1 MSTLDFGGRIKTLRL
16 SKSMTQEQLAQRLR
30 VSPQAVSKWEN
41 GVTLP
46 DIQLLPELSILLGT
60 SIDALFSMTD
70 DKRMERIENM
80 LWDQRFLS
88 REEFEAEE
96 RFLKDKC
103 LEPDAQA
110 RATLLLAELYCK
122 RAREYREL
130 ASPLARKAIGLLP
143 EYDKAAH
150 TALFEAEG
158 GVFPDWNAVNHHRT
172 IEFYKDFIARHPGQ
186 RRAYLWLLDLLIDD
200 GRCEEARAYLAKADR
215 LETSYR
221 SDLYLGMILEKEG
234 KPEEASA
241 CWERMTQKDPDN
253 WQSWFARADRLA
265 KRCAYPEAIAL
276 YEKALALSPRPRFT
290 DPVNAIAQLYE
301 IQGQYEKAVEFYQKE
316 IEIVRED
323 WNETQGEAI
332 DEPLRN
338 IARLKEKTAESR
350 PSESRTAPGRSPS
363 PGPQKV

>member
-1 MSTLDFGGRIKTLRL
+1 MSTLDFGGKIKTLRL

-70 DKRMERIENM
+70 DKRMERIDNM

-88 REEFEAEE
+88 REEFETEE

-158 GVFPDWNAVNHHRT
+158 GVFPDWNDVNHHRT
-172 IEFYKDFIARHPGQ
+172 IAFYQDFIARHPSQ

-200 GRCEEARAYLAKADR
+200 GRCPEARKYLEKMNR
-215 LETSYR
+215 LGESYH

-234 KPEEASA
+234 KPEEAAA

-338 IARLKEKTAESR
+338 IARLKEKMIE
-350 PSESRTAPGRSPS
+350 
-363 PGPQKV
+363 

>member
-70 DKRMERIENM
+70 DKRMERIDNM

-130 ASPLARKAIGLLP
+130 ASPLARKALELLP
-143 EYDKAAH
+143 DYEKAAH

-158 GVFPDWNAVNHHRT
+158 GVFPDWNDVNHHRT
-172 IEFYKDFIARHPGQ
+172 IAFYQDFITRHPGQ
-186 RRAYLWLLDLLIDD
+186 RRSYLWLLDLLIDD
-200 GRCEEARAYLAKADR
+200 GRCPEARKYLEKMNR
-215 LETSYR
+215 LGESYH

-234 KPEEASA
+234 KPEEAAA

-338 IARLKEKTAESR
+338 IARLKEKMA
-350 PSESRTAPGRSPS
+350 
-363 PGPQKV
+363 K

>member
-70 DKRMERIENM
+70 DKRMERIDNM

-88 REEFEAEE
+88 REEFETEE

-143 EYDKAAH
+143 DYEKAAH

-158 GVFPDWNAVNHHRT
+158 GVFPDWNDINHHRT
-172 IEFYKDFIARHPGQ
+172 IEFYKDFIARHPVPAQGVLLAAGSAHRRRPLRGSAGLSGQ
-186 RRAYLWLLDLLIDD
+186 GRPAGNELSFRSVQGHDPRKRGQAGGSHRLLGGHD
-200 GRCEEARAYLAKADR
+200 GKVPGHL
-215 LETSYR
+215 
-221 SDLYLGMILEKEG
+221 
-234 KPEEASA
+234 
-241 CWERMTQKDPDN
+241 
-253 WQSWFARADRLA
+253 
-265 KRCAYPEAIAL
+265 
-276 YEKALALSPRPRFT
+276 
-290 DPVNAIAQLYE
+290 AQL
-301 IQGQYEKAVEFYQKE
+301 
-316 IEIVRED
+316 VR
-323 WNETQGEAI
+323 
-332 DEPLRN
+332 
-338 IARLKEKTAESR
+338 
-350 PSESRTAPGRSPS
+350 PGRPD
-363 PGPQKV
+363 GPALRLCRGRRPV

>member
-70 DKRMERIENM
+70 DKRMERIDNM

-130 ASPLARKAIGLLP
+130 ASPLARKALELLP
-143 EYDKAAH
+143 DYEKAAH

-172 IEFYKDFIARHPGQ
+172 IAFYQDFITRHPGQ

-200 GRCEEARAYLAKADR
+200 GRCPEARKYLEKMNR
-215 LETSYR
+215 LGESYH

-234 KPEEASA
+234 RPEEAAA

-338 IARLKEKTAESR
+338 IARLKEKMA
-350 PSESRTAPGRSPS
+350 
-363 PGPQKV
+363 K

>member
-46 DIQLLPELSILLGT
+46 DIQLLPELSILLGA

-70 DKRMERIENM
+70 DKRMERIDNM

-88 REEFEAEE
+88 REEFETEE

-172 IEFYKDFIARHPGQ
+172 IEFYKDFIARHPSQ
-186 RRAYLWLLDLLIDD
+186 RRAYFWLLDLLIAD
-200 GRCEEARAYLAKADR
+200 GRCPEARKYLEKMNR
-215 LETSYR
+215 LGESYH

-234 KPEEASA
+234 KPEEAAA

-316 IEIVRED
+316 IEIVRQD

-338 IARLKEKTAESR
+338 IARLKEKMA
-350 PSESRTAPGRSPS
+350 
-363 PGPQKV
+363 K

>member
-70 DKRMERIENM
+70 DKRMERIDNM

-158 GVFPDWNAVNHHRT
+158 GVFPDWNDVNHHRT
-172 IEFYKDFIARHPGQ
+172 IEFYKDFIARHPSQ

-200 GRCEEARAYLAKADR
+200 GRCPEARKYLEKMNR
-215 LETSYR
+215 LGESYH

-234 KPEEASA
+234 KPEEAAA

-301 IQGQYEKAVEFYQKE
+301 IQGQYEKAIEFYQKE
-316 IEIVRED
+316 IELVRED

-338 IARLKEKTAESR
+338 IARLKEKMIE
-350 PSESRTAPGRSPS
+350 
-363 PGPQKV
+363 

>member
-130 ASPLARKAIGLLP
+130 ASPLARKALELLP
-143 EYDKAAH
+143 DYEKAAH

-172 IEFYKDFIARHPGQ
+172 IAFYQDFITRHPGQ

-200 GRCEEARAYLAKADR
+200 GRCPEARKYLEKMNR
-215 LETSYR
+215 LGESYH

-234 KPEEASA
+234 RLEEAAA
-241 CWERMTQKDPDN
+241 CWEGMTEKYPDN
-253 WQSWFARADRLA
+253 WLSWFARADRMA
-265 KRCAYPEAIAL
+265 RRSACPEAVSL
-276 YEKALALSPRPRFT
+276 YEKALELSPRPRFT

-338 IARLKEKTAESR
+338 ISRLKEKMA
-350 PSESRTAPGRSPS
+350 
-363 PGPQKV
+363 K

>member
-46 DIQLLPELSILLGT
+46 DIQLLPELSILLGA

-70 DKRMERIENM
+70 DKRMERIDNM

-88 REEFEAEE
+88 REEFETEE

-172 IEFYKDFIARHPGQ
+172 IAFYQDFIARHPSQ

-200 GRCEEARAYLAKADR
+200 GRCPEARKYLEKMNR
-215 LETSYR
+215 LGESYH

-234 KPEEASA
+234 KPEEAAA

-301 IQGQYEKAVEFYQKE
+301 IQGQYEKAIEFYQKE

-338 IARLKEKTAESR
+338 IARLKEKMIE
-350 PSESRTAPGRSPS
+350 
-363 PGPQKV
+363 

>member
-46 DIQLLPELSILLGT
+46 DIQLLPELSILLGA

-70 DKRMERIENM
+70 DKRMERIDNM

-88 REEFEAEE
+88 REEFETEE

-172 IEFYKDFIARHPGQ
+172 IAFYQDFITRHPGQ

-200 GRCEEARAYLAKADR
+200 GRCPEARKYLEKMNR
-215 LETSYR
+215 LGESYH

-234 KPEEASA
+234 KPEEAAA

-301 IQGQYEKAVEFYQKE
+301 IQGQYEKAIEFYQKE

-338 IARLKEKTAESR
+338 IARLKEKMA
-350 PSESRTAPGRSPS
+350 
-363 PGPQKV
+363 K

>member
-70 DKRMERIENM
+70 DKRMERIDNM

-88 REEFEAEE
+88 REEFETEE

-143 EYDKAAH
+143 DYEKAAH

-158 GVFPDWNAVNHHRT
+158 GVFPDWNDVNHHRT
-172 IEFYKDFIARHPGQ
+172 IAFYQDFIARHPSQ

-200 GRCEEARAYLAKADR
+200 GRCPEARKYLEKMNR
-215 LETSYR
+215 LGESYH

-234 KPEEASA
+234 KPEEAAA
-241 CWERMTQKDPDN
+241 CWERMTEKDPDN

-338 IARLKEKTAESR
+338 IARLKEKMIE
-350 PSESRTAPGRSPS
+350 
-363 PGPQKV
+363 

>member
-70 DKRMERIENM
+70 DKRMERIDNM

-88 REEFEAEE
+88 REEFETEE

-158 GVFPDWNAVNHHRT
+158 GVFPDWNDVNHHRT
-172 IEFYKDFIARHPGQ
+172 IEFYKDFIARHPFQ
-186 RRAYLWLLDLLIDD
+186 RRAYFWLLDLLIAD

-215 LETSYR
+215 LETSYH
-221 SDLYLGMILEKEG
+221 SDLYRGMILEKEG
-234 KPEEASA
+234 RLEEAAA
-241 CWERMTQKDPDN
+241 CWEGMTEKYPDTGL
-253 WQSWFARADRLA
+253 SWFARADRMA
-265 KRCAYPEAIAL
+265 RRCAYAEAVTL

-301 IQGQYEKAVEFYQKE
+301 IQGQYEKAIEFYQKE
-316 IEIVRED
+316 IELVRED

-338 IARLKEKTAESR
+338 IARLKEKMI
-350 PSESRTAPGRSPS
+350 
-363 PGPQKV
+363 K

>member
-1 MSTLDFGGRIKTLRL
+1 MSTLDFGGKIKTLRL

-46 DIQLLPELSILLGT
+46 DIQLLPELSILLGA

-70 DKRMERIENM
+70 DKRMERIDNM

-158 GVFPDWNAVNHHRT
+158 GAFPDWNAVNHHRT

-200 GRCEEARAYLAKADR
+200 GRCPEARKYLEKMNR
-215 LETSYR
+215 LGESYH

-234 KPEEASA
+234 KPEEAAA

-253 WQSWFARADRLA
+253 WQSWFARADRMA
-265 KRCAYPEAIAL
+265 RRCAYAEAVAL
-276 YEKALALSPRPRFT
+276 YEKALELSPRPRFT

-301 IQGQYEKAVEFYQKE
+301 IQGQYEKAIEFYQKE

-338 IARLKEKTAESR
+338 IARLKEKMIE
-350 PSESRTAPGRSPS
+350 
-363 PGPQKV
+363 

>member
-70 DKRMERIENM
+70 DKRMERIDNM

-143 EYDKAAH
+143 DYEKAAH

-158 GVFPDWNAVNHHRT
+158 GVFPDWNDVNHHRT
-172 IEFYKDFIARHPGQ
+172 IEFYKDFIARHPSQ

-200 GRCEEARAYLAKADR
+200 GRCPEARKYLEKMNR
-215 LETSYR
+215 LGESYH

-234 KPEEASA
+234 KPEEAAA

-301 IQGQYEKAVEFYQKE
+301 IQGQYEKAIEFYQKE
-316 IEIVRED
+316 IEIVRQD

-338 IARLKEKTAESR
+338 IARLKEKMIE
-350 PSESRTAPGRSPS
+350 
-363 PGPQKV
+363 

>member
-46 DIQLLPELSILLGT
+46 DIQLLPELSILLGA

-70 DKRMERIENM
+70 DKRMERIDNM

-88 REEFEAEE
+88 REEFETEE

-143 EYDKAAH
+143 DYEKAAH

-158 GVFPDWNAVNHHRT
+158 GVFPDWNDVNHHRT

-200 GRCEEARAYLAKADR
+200 GRCPEARKYLEKMNR
-215 LETSYR
+215 LGESYH

-234 KPEEASA
+234 KPEEAAA

-338 IARLKEKTAESR
+338 IARLKEKMIE
-350 PSESRTAPGRSPS
+350 
-363 PGPQKV
+363 

>member
-46 DIQLLPELSILLGT
+46 DIQLLPELSILLGA

-70 DKRMERIENM
+70 DKRMERIDNM

-88 REEFEAEE
+88 REEFETEE

-130 ASPLARKAIGLLP
+130 ASPLARKALELLP
-143 EYDKAAH
+143 DYEKAAH

-172 IEFYKDFIARHPGQ
+172 IEFYKDFIARHPFQ
-186 RRAYLWLLDLLIDD
+186 RRAYFWLLDLLIAD

-215 LETSYR
+215 LETSYH

-234 KPEEASA
+234 KPEEAAA

-276 YEKALALSPRPRFT
+276 YEKALALSSRPRFT

-301 IQGQYEKAVEFYQKE
+301 IQGQYEKAIEFYQKE
-316 IEIVRED
+316 IELVRED

-338 IARLKEKTAESR
+338 IARLKEKMI
-350 PSESRTAPGRSPS
+350 
-363 PGPQKV
+363 K

>member
-70 DKRMERIENM
+70 DKRMERIDNM

-143 EYDKAAH
+143 DYEKAAH

-158 GVFPDWNAVNHHRT
+158 GVFPDWNDVNHHRT

-186 RRAYLWLLDLLIDD
+186 RRAYFWLLDLLIDD
-200 GRCEEARAYLAKADR
+200 GRCPEARKYLEKMNR
-215 LETSYR
+215 LGESYH

-234 KPEEASA
+234 KPEEAAA

-301 IQGQYEKAVEFYQKE
+301 IQGQYEKAIEFYQKE

-338 IARLKEKTAESR
+338 IARLKEKMIE
-350 PSESRTAPGRSPS
+350 
-363 PGPQKV
+363 

>member
-1 MSTLDFGGRIKTLRL
+1 MSTLDFGGKIKTLRL

-46 DIQLLPELSILLGT
+46 DIQLLPELSILLGA

-70 DKRMERIENM
+70 DKRMERIDNM

-88 REEFEAEE
+88 REEFETEE

-172 IEFYKDFIARHPGQ
+172 IEFYKDFIARHPSQ
-186 RRAYLWLLDLLIDD
+186 RRAYLRLLDLLIDD
-200 GRCEEARAYLAKADR
+200 GRCPEARKYLEKMNR
-215 LETSYR
+215 LGESYH

-234 KPEEASA
+234 KPEEAAA

-301 IQGQYEKAVEFYQKE
+301 IQGQYEKAIEFYQKE

-338 IARLKEKTAESR
+338 IARLKEKMI
-350 PSESRTAPGRSPS
+350 
-363 PGPQKV
+363 K

>member
-70 DKRMERIENM
+70 DKRMERIDNM

-130 ASPLARKAIGLLP
+130 ASPLARKAIDLLP

-158 GVFPDWNAVNHHRT
+158 GVFPDWNDVNHHRT
-172 IEFYKDFIARHPGQ
+172 IAFYQDFIARHPSQ

-200 GRCEEARAYLAKADR
+200 GRCPEARKYLEKMNR
-215 LETSYR
+215 LGESYH

-234 KPEEASA
+234 KPEEAAA

-276 YEKALALSPRPRFT
+276 YEKALALSSRPRFT

-301 IQGQYEKAVEFYQKE
+301 IQGQYEKAIEFYQKE

-338 IARLKEKTAESR
+338 IARLKEKMA
-350 PSESRTAPGRSPS
+350 
-363 PGPQKV
+363 K

>member
-70 DKRMERIENM
+70 DKRMERIDNM

-130 ASPLARKAIGLLP
+130 ASPLARKALELLP

-172 IEFYKDFIARHPGQ
+172 IAFYQDFITRHPGQ

-200 GRCEEARAYLAKADR
+200 GRCPEARKYLEKMNR
-215 LETSYR
+215 LGESYH

-234 KPEEASA
+234 KPEEAAA

-338 IARLKEKTAESR
+338 IARLKEKMA
-350 PSESRTAPGRSPS
+350 
-363 PGPQKV
+363 K

>member
-1 MSTLDFGGRIKTLRL
+1 MSFGTNLQYLR
-16 SKSMTQEQLAQRLR
+16 KKKGMTQEALAETLD
-30 VSPQAVSKWEN
+30 VSRQTVSKWEN

-46 DIQLLPELSILLGT
+46 DIQLLPELSILLGA

-70 DKRMERIENM
+70 DKRMERIDNM

-88 REEFEAEE
+88 REEFETEE

-130 ASPLARKAIGLLP
+130 ASPLARKALELLP

-172 IEFYKDFIARHPGQ
+172 IEFYKDFIARHPSQ
-186 RRAYLWLLDLLIDD
+186 RRAYFWLLDLLIAD

-215 LETSYR
+215 LETSYH
-221 SDLYLGMILEKEG
+221 SDLYRGMILEKEG
-234 KPEEASA
+234 RLEEAAA
-241 CWERMTQKDPDN
+241 CWEGMTEKYPDT
-253 WQSWFARADRLA
+253 WLSWFARADRMA
-265 KRCAYPEAIAL
+265 RRCAYAEAVAL

-301 IQGQYEKAVEFYQKE
+301 IQGQYEKAIEFYQKE

-338 IARLKEKTAESR
+338 IARLKEKMIE
-350 PSESRTAPGRSPS
+350 
-363 PGPQKV
+363 

>member
-70 DKRMERIENM
+70 DKRMERIDNM

-130 ASPLARKAIGLLP
+130 ASPLARKALELLP
-143 EYDKAAH
+143 DYEKAAH

-158 GVFPDWNAVNHHRT
+158 GVFPDWNDVNHHRT

-186 RRAYLWLLDLLIDD
+186 RRAYFWLLDLLIDD
-200 GRCEEARAYLAKADR
+200 GRCPEARKYLEKMNR
-215 LETSYR
+215 LGESYH

-234 KPEEASA
+234 KPEEAAA

-301 IQGQYEKAVEFYQKE
+301 IQGQYEKAVECYQKE

-338 IARLKEKTAESR
+338 IARLKEKMIE
-350 PSESRTAPGRSPS
+350 
-363 PGPQKV
+363 

>member
-46 DIQLLPELSILLGT
+46 DIQLLPELSILLGA

-70 DKRMERIENM
+70 DKRMERIDNM

-88 REEFEAEE
+88 REEFETEE

-172 IEFYKDFIARHPGQ
+172 IAFYQDFITRHPGQ

-200 GRCEEARAYLAKADR
+200 GRCPEARKYLEKMNR
-215 LETSYR
+215 LGESYH

-234 KPEEASA
+234 RLEEAAA
-241 CWERMTQKDPDN
+241 CWEGMTEKYPDT
-253 WQSWFARADRLA
+253 WLSWFARADRMA
-265 KRCAYPEAIAL
+265 RRCAYAEAVTL

-301 IQGQYEKAVEFYQKE
+301 IQGQYEKAIEFYQKE
-316 IEIVRED
+316 IELVRED

-338 IARLKEKTAESR
+338 IARLKEKMA
-350 PSESRTAPGRSPS
+350 
-363 PGPQKV
+363 K

>member
-1 MSTLDFGGRIKTLRL
+1 MSTLDFGGKIKTLRL

-130 ASPLARKAIGLLP
+130 ASPLARKALELLP
-143 EYDKAAH
+143 DYEKAAH

-172 IEFYKDFIARHPGQ
+172 IAFYQDFITRHPGQ

-200 GRCEEARAYLAKADR
+200 GRCPEARKYLEKMNR
-215 LETSYR
+215 LGESYH
-221 SDLYLGMILEKEG
+221 SDLYRGMILEKEG
-234 KPEEASA
+234 RLEEAAA
-241 CWERMTQKDPDN
+241 CWEGMTEKYPDT
-253 WQSWFARADRLA
+253 WLSWFARADRMA
-265 KRCAYPEAIAL
+265 RRCAYAEAVTL

-290 DPVNAIAQLYE
+290 DPVNVIAQLYE
-301 IQGQYEKAVEFYQKE
+301 IQGQYEKAMEFYQKE

-338 IARLKEKTAESR
+338 IARLKEKMIE
-350 PSESRTAPGRSPS
+350 
-363 PGPQKV
+363 

>member
-1 MSTLDFGGRIKTLRL
+1 MSTLDFGGKIKTLRL

-70 DKRMERIENM
+70 DKRMERIDNM

-88 REEFEAEE
+88 REEFETEE

-130 ASPLARKAIGLLP
+130 ASPLARKALELLP
-143 EYDKAAH
+143 DYEKAAH

-172 IEFYKDFIARHPGQ
+172 IEFYKDFIARHPSQ
-186 RRAYLWLLDLLIDD
+186 RRAYFWLLDLLIDN
-200 GRCEEARAYLAKADR
+200 GRCPEARKYLEKMNR
-215 LETSYR
+215 LGESYH

-234 KPEEASA
+234 KPEEAAA

-265 KRCAYPEAIAL
+265 RRCAYAEAVAL

-301 IQGQYEKAVEFYQKE
+301 IQGQYEKAIEFYQKE

-338 IARLKEKTAESR
+338 IARLKEKMIE
-350 PSESRTAPGRSPS
+350 
-363 PGPQKV
+363 

>member
-1 MSTLDFGGRIKTLRL
+1 
-16 SKSMTQEQLAQRLR
+16 
-30 VSPQAVSKWEN
+30 
-41 GVTLP
+41 
-46 DIQLLPELSILLGT
+46 
-60 SIDALFSMTD
+60 MTD
-70 DKRMERIENM
+70 DKRMERIDNM

-88 REEFEAEE
+88 REEFETEE

-103 LEPDAQA
+103 PEPDAQA

-130 ASPLARKAIGLLP
+130 ASPLARKALELLP
-143 EYDKAAH
+143 DYEKAAH

-172 IEFYKDFIARHPGQ
+172 IAFYQDFITRHPGQ
-186 RRAYLWLLDLLIDD
+186 RRSYLWLLDLLIDD
-200 GRCEEARAYLAKADR
+200 GRCPEARKYLEKMNR
-215 LETSYR
+215 LGESYH

-234 KPEEASA
+234 KPEEAAA

-338 IARLKEKTAESR
+338 IARLKEKMIE
-350 PSESRTAPGRSPS
+350 
-363 PGPQKV
+363 

>member
-130 ASPLARKAIGLLP
+130 ASPLARKALELLP
-143 EYDKAAH
+143 DYEKAAH

-172 IEFYKDFIARHPGQ
+172 IAFYQDFITRHPGQ

-200 GRCEEARAYLAKADR
+200 GRCPEARKYLEKMNR
-215 LETSYR
+215 LGESYH

-234 KPEEASA
+234 KPEEAAA

-316 IEIVRED
+316 IEIVRQD

-338 IARLKEKTAESR
+338 IARLKEKMA
-350 PSESRTAPGRSPS
+350 
-363 PGPQKV
+363 K

>member
-1 MSTLDFGGRIKTLRL
+1 MSTLDFGGKIKTLRL

-88 REEFEAEE
+88 REEFETEE

-172 IEFYKDFIARHPGQ
+172 IAFYQDFITRHPGQ
-186 RRAYLWLLDLLIDD
+186 RRSYLWLLDLLIDD
-200 GRCEEARAYLAKADR
+200 GRCPEARKYLEKMNR
-215 LETSYR
+215 LGESYH

-234 KPEEASA
+234 KPEEAAA

-338 IARLKEKTAESR
+338 IARLKEKMIE
-350 PSESRTAPGRSPS
+350 
-363 PGPQKV
+363 

>member
-1 MSTLDFGGRIKTLRL
+1 MSTLDFGGKIKTLRL

-70 DKRMERIENM
+70 DKRMERIDNM

-158 GVFPDWNAVNHHRT
+158 GVFPDWNDVNHHRT
-172 IEFYKDFIARHPGQ
+172 IAFYQDFIARHPSQ

-200 GRCEEARAYLAKADR
+200 GRCPEARKYLEKMNR
-215 LETSYR
+215 LGESYH

-234 KPEEASA
+234 KPEEAAA

-276 YEKALALSPRPRFT
+276 YEKALELSPRPRFT

-301 IQGQYEKAVEFYQKE
+301 IQGQYEKAIEFYQKE

-323 WNETQGEAI
+323 WNETQGEAL

-338 IARLKEKTAESR
+338 IARLKEKMIE
-350 PSESRTAPGRSPS
+350 
-363 PGPQKV
+363 

>member
-1 MSTLDFGGRIKTLRL
+1 MSTLDFGGKIKTLRL

-46 DIQLLPELSILLGT
+46 DIQLLPELSILLGA

-172 IEFYKDFIARHPGQ
+172 IAFYQDFITRHPGH

-200 GRCEEARAYLAKADR
+200 GRCPEARKYLEKMNR
-215 LETSYR
+215 LGESYH

-234 KPEEASA
+234 KPEEAAA

-301 IQGQYEKAVEFYQKE
+301 IQGQYEKAIEFYQKE

-338 IARLKEKTAESR
+338 IARLKEKMIE
-350 PSESRTAPGRSPS
+350 
-363 PGPQKV
+363 

>member
-46 DIQLLPELSILLGT
+46 DIQLLPELSILLGA

-70 DKRMERIENM
+70 DKRMERIDNM

-88 REEFEAEE
+88 REEFETEE

-130 ASPLARKAIGLLP
+130 ASPLARKALELLP

-158 GVFPDWNAVNHHRT
+158 GVFPDWNDVNHHRT
-172 IEFYKDFIARHPGQ
+172 IEFYKDFIARHPSQ

-200 GRCEEARAYLAKADR
+200 GRCPEARKYLEKMNR
-215 LETSYR
+215 LGESYH

-234 KPEEASA
+234 KPEEAAA

-338 IARLKEKTAESR
+338 IARLKEKMA
-350 PSESRTAPGRSPS
+350 
-363 PGPQKV
+363 K

>member
-130 ASPLARKAIGLLP
+130 ASPLARKALELLP
-143 EYDKAAH
+143 DYEKAAH

-172 IEFYKDFIARHPGQ
+172 IAFYQDFITRHPGQ
-186 RRAYLWLLDLLIDD
+186 RQAYLWLLDLLIDD
-200 GRCEEARAYLAKADR
+200 GRCPEARKYLEKMNR
-215 LETSYR
+215 LGESYH

-234 KPEEASA
+234 KPEEAAA

-316 IEIVRED
+316 IEIVRQD

-338 IARLKEKTAESR
+338 IARLKEKMA
-350 PSESRTAPGRSPS
+350 
-363 PGPQKV
+363 K

>member
-1 MSTLDFGGRIKTLRL
+1 MSTLDFGGKIKTLRL

-60 SIDALFSMTD
+60 SIDALFSMTV
-70 DKRMERIENM
+70 DKRMERIDNM

-158 GVFPDWNAVNHHRT
+158 GVFPDWNDVNHHRT
-172 IEFYKDFIARHPGQ
+172 IEFYKDFIARHPSQ
-186 RRAYLWLLDLLIDD
+186 RRAYFWLLDLLIAD

-215 LETSYR
+215 LETSYH
-221 SDLYLGMILEKEG
+221 SDLYRGMILEKEG
-234 KPEEASA
+234 RLEEAAA
-241 CWERMTQKDPDN
+241 CWEGMTEKYPDT
-253 WQSWFARADRLA
+253 WLSWFARADRMA
-265 KRCAYPEAIAL
+265 RRCAYAEAVTL
-276 YEKALALSPRPRFT
+276 YEKALELSPRPRFT

-316 IEIVRED
+316 IEIVRQD

-338 IARLKEKTAESR
+338 IARLKEKMA
-350 PSESRTAPGRSPS
+350 
-363 PGPQKV
+363 K

>member
-70 DKRMERIENM
+70 DKRMERIDNM

-130 ASPLARKAIGLLP
+130 ASPLARKALELLP

-158 GVFPDWNAVNHHRT
+158 GVFPDWNDVNHHRT
-172 IEFYKDFIARHPGQ
+172 IAFYQDFIARHPSQ

-200 GRCEEARAYLAKADR
+200 GRCPEARKYLEKMNR
-215 LETSYR
+215 LGESYH

-234 KPEEASA
+234 KPEEAAA

-301 IQGQYEKAVEFYQKE
+301 IQGQYEKAIEFYQKE

-338 IARLKEKTAESR
+338 IARLKEKMIE
-350 PSESRTAPGRSPS
+350 
-363 PGPQKV
+363 

>member
-130 ASPLARKAIGLLP
+130 ASPLARKALELLP
-143 EYDKAAH
+143 DYEKAAH

-172 IEFYKDFIARHPGQ
+172 IAFYQDFITRHPGQ

-200 GRCEEARAYLAKADR
+200 GRCPEARKYLEKMNR
-215 LETSYR
+215 LGESYH

-234 KPEEASA
+234 KPEEAAA
-241 CWERMTQKDPDN
+241 CWKRMTQKDPDN

-276 YEKALALSPRPRFT
+276 YEKALELSPRPRFT

-338 IARLKEKTAESR
+338 IARLKEKMA
-350 PSESRTAPGRSPS
+350 
-363 PGPQKV
+363 K

>member
-70 DKRMERIENM
+70 DKRMERIDNM

-130 ASPLARKAIGLLP
+130 ASPLARKALELLP
-143 EYDKAAH
+143 DYEKAAH

-158 GVFPDWNAVNHHRT
+158 GVFPDWNDVNHHRT

-186 RRAYLWLLDLLIDD
+186 RRAYFWLLDLLIDD
-200 GRCEEARAYLAKADR
+200 GRCPEARKYLEKMNR
-215 LETSYR
+215 LGESYH

-234 KPEEASA
+234 KPEEAAA

-301 IQGQYEKAVEFYQKE
+301 IQGQYEKAIEFYQKE

-338 IARLKEKTAESR
+338 IARLKEKMIE
-350 PSESRTAPGRSPS
+350 
-363 PGPQKV
+363 

>member
-1 MSTLDFGGRIKTLRL
+1 
-16 SKSMTQEQLAQRLR
+16 
-30 VSPQAVSKWEN
+30 
-41 GVTLP
+41 
-46 DIQLLPELSILLGT
+46 
-60 SIDALFSMTD
+60 MTD
-70 DKRMERIENM
+70 DKRMERIDNM

-143 EYDKAAH
+143 DYEKAAH

-158 GVFPDWNAVNHHRT
+158 GVFPDWNDVNHHRT
-172 IEFYKDFIARHPGQ
+172 IAFYQDFIARHPSQ

-200 GRCEEARAYLAKADR
+200 GRCPEARKYLEKMNR
-215 LETSYR
+215 LGESYH

-234 KPEEASA
+234 KPEEAAA

-316 IEIVRED
+316 IEIVRQD

-338 IARLKEKTAESR
+338 IARLKEKMIE
-350 PSESRTAPGRSPS
+350 
-363 PGPQKV
+363 

>member
-46 DIQLLPELSILLGT
+46 DIQLLPELSILLGA

-70 DKRMERIENM
+70 DKRMERIDNM

-88 REEFEAEE
+88 REEFETEE

-130 ASPLARKAIGLLP
+130 ASPLARKALELLP
-143 EYDKAAH
+143 DYEKAAH

-172 IEFYKDFIARHPGQ
+172 IAFYQDFITRHPGQ
-186 RRAYLWLLDLLIDD
+186 RRSYLWLLDLLIDD
-200 GRCEEARAYLAKADR
+200 GRCPEARKYLEKMNR
-215 LETSYR
+215 LGESYH

-234 KPEEASA
+234 KPEEAAA

-338 IARLKEKTAESR
+338 IARLKEKMIE
-350 PSESRTAPGRSPS
+350 
-363 PGPQKV
+363 

>member
-172 IEFYKDFIARHPGQ
+172 IAFYQDFITRHPGH

-200 GRCEEARAYLAKADR
+200 GRCPEARKYLEKMNR
-215 LETSYR
+215 LGESYH

-234 KPEEASA
+234 KPEEAAA

-301 IQGQYEKAVEFYQKE
+301 IQGQYEKAIEFYQKE

-338 IARLKEKTAESR
+338 IARLKEKMIE
-350 PSESRTAPGRSPS
+350 
-363 PGPQKV
+363 

>member
-46 DIQLLPELSILLGT
+46 DIQLLPELSIPLGA

-70 DKRMERIENM
+70 DKRMERIDNM

-130 ASPLARKAIGLLP
+130 ASPLARKALELLP
-143 EYDKAAH
+143 DYEKAAH

-172 IEFYKDFIARHPGQ
+172 IAFYQDFITRHPGQ
-186 RRAYLWLLDLLIDD
+186 RRAYLWLLDLLIAD
-200 GRCEEARAYLAKADR
+200 GRCKEARAYLAKADR
-215 LETSYR
+215 LETSYH

-234 KPEEASA
+234 KPEEAAA

-265 KRCAYPEAIAL
+265 RRCAYAEAVAL

-301 IQGQYEKAVEFYQKE
+301 IQGQYEKAIEFYQKE

-338 IARLKEKTAESR
+338 IARLKEKMIE
-350 PSESRTAPGRSPS
+350 
-363 PGPQKV
+363 